1 MPIKAPDIAID
12 LGTTNT
18 LVYVYHKGIVIS
30 EPTIVVVESRDKHLV
45 RAVGDEAALL
55 LGRTTEALQAILPIR
70 DGTIQDF
77 DTAEVLIRYF
87 MRKAIGVSHLL
98 KPRVLVCIPAGLPAV
113 ARKVVTEAV
122 SMAGGKHI
130 VLVEKPLA
138 AAIGAGLPVYEPV
151 GNMVVDVGGGTT
163 DAAIVSM
170 GGLVVSQSIHVGG
183 EKMNDAVVNYLKKNS
198 GMLIGDRT
206 AEAVKIDLASAIAP
220 EGDSRRTHV
229 RGRDLL
235 SARVM
240 DVEFTAAQAH
250 DAVLEPCMAIL
261 ACVRWVLE
269 RTPPE
274 LSADI
279 MRNGI
284 HLTGGAAQLYGL
296 DRLIGSQLGIPAM
309 LAKEPQDCTILG
321 MGYLLENPDLLN
333 DLAHSGINENL

>member
-1 MPIKAPDIAID
+1 MAFRAPDIAID

-18 LVYVYHKGIVIS
+18 LVYVQRKGIVIS
-30 EPTIVVVESRDKHLV
+30 EPTIVVVEARDKHLV

-77 DTAEVLIRYF
+77 DTAEVLVRYF

-98 KPRVLVCIPAGLPAV
+98 KPRVLVSIPAGLPAV

-122 SMAGGKHI
+122 VMAGGKRV

-151 GNMVVDVGGGTT
+151 GSMVVDVGGGTT
-163 DAAIVSM
+163 DTAIVSM

-206 AEAVKIDLASAIAP
+206 AEAVKIDLASAIPP

-250 DAVLEPCMAIL
+250 DAVLEPCMAIM
-261 ACVRWVLE
+261 ASVRWVLE

-296 DRLIGSQLGIPAM
+296 DRLIGGQLGIPAM
-309 LAKEPQDCTILG
+309 LAKDPQDCTILG
-321 MGYLLENPDLLN
+321 MGYLLENPDLLA
-333 DLAHSGINENL
+333 DLARSGINENL